1 MFRPVPASGPQAAA
15 RDPGSTKAVVTTV
28 SRVLASL
35 AVVALLLVGAPLS
48 PGASALA
55 AQTAGHAPL
64 AVAAAADAGSRAD
77 ARGASG
83 KTDSGSDRALL
94 VERDSGAVS
103 VALPGWKTDH
113 RPVVRD
119 LPEAYSPVL
128 PWIGEFAGHWTLVP
142 PPGSVEAPRL
152 DDAFALPF
160 GRAPPLTGRM

>member
-1 MFRPVPASGPQAAA
+1 M
-15 RDPGSTKAVVTTV
+15 VTTV

-55 AQTAGHAPL
+55 ARTAGHAPL
-64 AVAAAADAGSRAD
+64 AVATAADAGSRAD
-77 ARGASG
+77 SRSAAGG
-83 KTDSGSDRALL
+83 KDSGSDGALL

-103 VALPGWKTDH
+103 VALPGWKADH

-128 PWIGEFAGHWTLVP
+128 PWAGDFAGHWTLVP

-152 DDAFALPF
+152 DEAFALPF
-160 GRAPPLTGRM
+160 GRAPPLPGRM